1 MANNDCEY
9 ILAIDPGS
17 HKVGYAIV
25 YENLTHG
32 EMGIVSPN
40 ELDVLFKK
48 FFASI
53 VDPILVIGDGT
64 KSDNVCDIFKK
75 LFSNGTIVKVNE
87 RNTTF
92 EARKKYFVEN
102 PPKGFWKLIPI
113 TMQSPDRPIDD
124 YAAWMI
130 GEKYFNEY
138 RNS

>member
-1 MANNDCEY
+1 MADNDCKY

-17 HKVGYAIV
+17 HKVGYAVV

-32 EMGIVSPN
+32 DMGIVSPN
-40 ELDVLFKK
+40 ELDGIFNKYYSKLEKSV
-48 FFASI
+48 
-53 VDPILVIGDGT
+53 LVIGDGT
-64 KSDNVCDIFKK
+64 KSNNICEIFKK
-75 LFSNGTIVKVNE
+75 LFPDGTIIKVNE
-87 RNTTF
+87 KNTTF
-92 EARKKYFVEN
+92 EARKKYFIEN
-102 PPKGFWKLIPI
+102 PPKGIWKLIPI